1 MISSYSVRPLEKDIK
16 DVIEALARKQ
26 IRANQQQED
35 DSKAAIFLIII
46 SLHEIPF
53 LRTIR
58 YINKNLIKYLGIS
71 SSSA

>member
-1 MISSYSVRPLEKDIK
+1 MISSYSVKPLEKDIK

-35 DSKAAIFLIII
+35 GSKATIFLIAI
-46 SLHEIPF
+46 SSHEIPF

-58 YINKNLIKYLGIS
+58 CINKNLIQYLGIS
-71 SSSA
+71 SSLA